1 MADFSVFVGFLKQ
14 VPQCSSIFFTHCLL
28 IFCLGEVDSGNVFDL
43 QPYSIHPEHPNS
55 APIFARCLLEWAL
68 IMQQQTI
75 LIAKMQSIPMQG
87 FGFFCLFGLFFHL
100 FLFLLFCFA
109 FETAQG
115 GLEFTIP

>member
-14 VPQCSSIFFTHCLL
+14 VPWCSSIFFTHCLL

-55 APIFARCLLEWAL
+55 VPVFAKCLLERAL

-87 FGFFCLFGLFFHL
+87 FGFFCLLFVWFI
-100 FLFLLFCFA
+100 FSFVFVIVFVFVVLFCF
-109 FETAQG
+109 
-115 GLEFTIP
+115 